1 MSTVRTAHAAVIR
14 AVSYRRVSSFDQL
27 GGTSPETQLAR
38 AEALIRQHGW
48 EHVGDF
54 FDGGV
59 SGAKESRP
67 DLDRLFEM
75 CRAGLVDVA
84 VVGDLSRLSR
94 DLRNSLNFEHEL
106 RQLGVEVIDADN
118 PNADELARMF
128 SYLQNHWMRDQI
140 RKNTHRGIMAV
151 AEAGYWP
158 VGTAPFGWRI
168 VPAPDNPKRKTVV
181 LDEVETSTI
190 RKAVEL
196 VVDEGLSCWKAAPR
210 LNALGHLPRHSARWN
225 NVSLRWMLKGTH
237 FAGEWV
243 LRKAGREI
251 PIRGPAILT
260 AERMAQLQKALDDT
274 ARVRPGNRVYPLT
287 GRIFGACGVP
297 FNGVYRNDRGHP
309 NHRRYECRYND
320 PKFNG
325 TDKRCYCRRV
335 DADWLEATVW
345 ADVSKVL
352 SDPGRMLEL
361 AQQYLDLRSGELR
374 AEAGQIGSL
383 DRRLAE
389 AKRKRTNLALAAA
402 ATGPDAV
409 ADALAEVNRDI
420 EALEQMRDQAR
431 AWAQANAERSALLR
445 DLWKLADTAHKR
457 LDDPTPERM
466 REVFTAL
473 DIRVQLL
480 SEGVRRGRRR
490 TPPDLRI
497 TGVLPIGNPKNWL
510 VSGLDHPDHPEGWA
524 TSSSARRTSSAL

>member
-1 MSTVRTAHAAVIR
+1 MSELLEPEPGKRRVVHVPRASVLGRSWLLYGTISNACTSPFKDRQVHVAWTAWVSTVKSMTTAARDHLNGAVAGSAVMSSAGSRTTASSRKEHPAMATPGTVRAAVIR
-14 AVSYRRVSSFDQL
+14 AVTYRRVSTFGQL
-27 GGTSPETQLAR
+27 GGTSPETQLER
-38 AEALIRQHGW
+38 ALAIINRESWQ
-48 EHVGDF
+48 HVGDF

-75 CRAGLVDVA
+75 CRAGLVDVV

-106 RQLGVEVIDADN
+106 HQLGVEVIDADN

-140 RKNTHRGIMAV
+140 RKNTHRGILAV

-181 LDEVETSTI
+181 VDEAETATI

-251 PIRGPAILT
+251 PIRGPAILS
-260 AERMAQLQKALDDT
+260 AER
-274 ARVRPGNRVYPLT
+274 
-287 GRIFGACGVP
+287 
-297 FNGVYRNDRGHP
+297 
-309 NHRRYECRYND
+309 
-320 PKFNG
+320 
-325 TDKRCYCRRV
+325 
-335 DADWLEATVW
+335 
-345 ADVSKVL
+345 
-352 SDPGRMLEL
+352 
-361 AQQYLDLRSGELR
+361 
-374 AEAGQIGSL
+374 
-383 DRRLAE
+383 
-389 AKRKRTNLALAAA
+389 
-402 ATGPDAV
+402 
-409 ADALAEVNRDI
+409 
-420 EALEQMRDQAR
+420 
-431 AWAQANAERSALLR
+431 
-445 DLWKLADTAHKR
+445 
-457 LDDPTPERM
+457 
-466 REVFTAL
+466 
-473 DIRVQLL
+473 
-480 SEGVRRGRRR
+480 
-490 TPPDLRI
+490 
-497 TGVLPIGNPKNWL
+497 
-510 VSGLDHPDHPEGWA
+510 
-524 TSSSARRTSSAL
+524 